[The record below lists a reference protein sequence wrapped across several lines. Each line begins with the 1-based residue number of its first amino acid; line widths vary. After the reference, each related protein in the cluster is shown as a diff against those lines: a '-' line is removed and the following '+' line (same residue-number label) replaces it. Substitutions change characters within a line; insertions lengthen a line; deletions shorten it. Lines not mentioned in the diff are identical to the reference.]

1 MRALLVA
8 VQFLTRLPL
17 PWLAAPDAALRGR
30 SVPYYPVVGFAIG
43 VLLVALATVL
53 ATANALLAA
62 ALVLLAWV
70 LLTGGLHL
78 DGLADSADAWVG
90 GHGDRER
97 TLAILKDP
105 ASGPAGVSALVLL
118 LLVKFAA
125 LAALLEAQSLPPAL
139 LLAPVLGRA
148 ALVFLLLGT
157 PYVRPGGI
165 GAAQAAHLPRT
176 AAVVM
181 LVAVALAPP
190 LLLGARGLWL
200 LAAVVLLLLALRRLM
215 HQRLGGATGDTLG
228 ASCELVEALVLVV
241 MALTGGAATGTTHA
255 AGA

>member
-17 PWLAAPDAALRGR
+17 PWLAVPDAALRGR
-30 SVPYYPVVGFAIG
+30 SVPYYPVVGLGIG
-43 VLLVALATVL
+43 VLLVLLAMLL
-53 ATANALLAA
+53 ATANTLLAA
-62 ALVLLAWV
+62 ALVLLVWV
-70 LLTGGLHL
+70 LITGGLHL

-97 TLAILKDP
+97 TLVILKDP
-105 ASGPAGVSALVLL
+105 ASGPAGVTALVLL
-118 LLVKFAA
+118 LLVKFTA
-125 LAALLEAQSLPPAL
+125 LVALLEAQAPTILWV
-139 LLAPVLGRA
+139 APVLGRA
-148 ALVFLLLGT
+148 ALVFLLFSM

-190 LLLGARGLWL
+190 LLLGTRGLWL
-200 LAAVVLLLLALRRLM
+200 LVAVVLLLLVLRRLM
-215 HQRLGGATGDTLG
+215 RQRLGGATGDTLG
-228 ASCELVEALVLVV
+228 ASCELVEAAALVV
-241 MALTGGAATGTTHA
+241 MALTGGVVTGTIHA